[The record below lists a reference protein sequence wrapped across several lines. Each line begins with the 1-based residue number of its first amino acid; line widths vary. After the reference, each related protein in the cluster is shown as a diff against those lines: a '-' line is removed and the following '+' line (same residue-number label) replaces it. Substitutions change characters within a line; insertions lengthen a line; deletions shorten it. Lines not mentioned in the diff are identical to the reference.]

1 MSKLRPAN
9 DKQSYHAL
17 ACGFRLRAA
26 LEDAEAADCPK
37 LAQSIRRTLKSYEGA
52 RRHMKRRSAA
62 TPAVEVAP

>member
-37 LAQSIRRTLKSYEGA
+37 LAQSIRRSLKSYEGA
-52 RRHMKRRSAA
+52 SRHLKRRSAA
-62 TPAVEVAP
+62 TPAEATP